1 MRMYILMI
9 VVAGVFLSLGLY
21 WQNSAQEVY
30 WQDGYYHSP
39 RFVVIDT
46 TSLFDRP
53 LLLVVHQPKFD
64 DSDVSISNVQI
75 ISPLSVSDSVII
87 KPGDVIILD
96 LQQWGKTL
104 IFPQDT
110 FRFDVMYQ
118 VTQTWWIQKHREP
131 NWYPL
136 SEAVHLRFDSVAI
149 LEIAAAVQYSS

>member
-1 MRMYILMI
+1 MRKYILMI
-9 VVAGVFLSLGLY
+9 FVAGIFVLGLY
-21 WQNSAQEVY
+21 GQNSDQEVY

-46 TSLFDRP
+46 ASLFDRP
-53 LLLVVHQPKFD
+53 LLLAVHHPKFD
-64 DSDVSISNVQI
+64 DSDVSISNIQI

-87 KPGDVIILD
+87 KPGDVIILH

-118 VTQTWWIQKHREP
+118 VTQTWWIQKHRES

-149 LEIAAAVQYSS
+149 LEIAAAVQDSS